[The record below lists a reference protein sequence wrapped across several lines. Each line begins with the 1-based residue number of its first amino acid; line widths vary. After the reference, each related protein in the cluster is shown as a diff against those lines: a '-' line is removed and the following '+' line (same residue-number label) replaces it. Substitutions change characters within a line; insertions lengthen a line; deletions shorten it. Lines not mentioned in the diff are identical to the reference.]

1 MTSSNRVY
9 DELGVKPVIHAAG
22 TITSFGGSMM
32 RPEVVE
38 AMSVAAQSFVSLQE
52 LNLKVGEYIAQVTSA
67 EAGMVVSG
75 AAGGVVLSIAA
86 CMTGTNV
93 GFVRRLPDT
102 TGMKNEL
109 AIQKIHRGGY
119 SDMYTFA
126 GAEFAEAGSVNG
138 CLPEELDLAINEN
151 TAAVAYLF
159 GPGVLM
165 NGLSLKEVSRIAHA
179 RGVPVIVDA
188 AAMLPPKSNLTRY
201 ISDGADLVTM
211 SGGKYIRGPQGAG
224 LLFGRQDLIEAAT
237 MNTAPNHSIGRPQKV
252 TKDEMIGLY
261 TAMKLFMESDDE
273 AQFTAYREL
282 LAPIHE
288 KLKGI
293 SGLDLAIK
301 LTEAKYHVPTLVI
314 GLKTSESGR
323 DPHALIQKL
332 LDGDPRVF
340 VTYDANDDSI
350 SVNPINVLPEE
361 GPALGD
367 RLVEVLSQDAR
378 DVF

>member
-1 MTSSNRVY
+1 MTNSNRVY
-9 DELGVKPVIHAAG
+9 DELGIRPVIHAAG
-22 TITSFGGSMM
+22 SITSFGGSMM

-38 AMSVAAQSFVSLQE
+38 AMSVASTAFVSLEE
-52 LNLKVGEYIAQVTSA
+52 LNLKVGEYIAQVTGS

-93 GFVRRLPDT
+93 GFVRRLPDS

-126 GAEFAEAGSVNG
+126 GAKFVEVGSVNG

-159 GPGVLM
+159 GPGVLR
-165 NGLSLKEVSRIAHA
+165 NGLSLREVAEIAHA

-188 AAMLPPKSNLTRY
+188 AAMLPPKSNLQRY

-211 SGGKYIRGPQGAG
+211 SGGKYISGPQGTG
-224 LLFGRQDLIEAAT
+224 LLFGRRDLIEAAT
-237 MNTAPNHSIGRPQKV
+237 LNTAPNHSIGRPQKV
-252 TKDEMIGLY
+252 TKDEMVGLH

-273 AQFTAYREL
+273 AQFTTYREM

-288 KLKGI
+288 KLKEI
-293 SGLDLAIK
+293 PGLDLSIK

-314 GLKTSESGR
+314 GLRSSESGR
-323 DPHALIQKL
+323 DPRALLKRL

-340 VTYDANDDSI
+340 MTYDANEDSM
-350 SVNPINVLPEE
+350 SVNPINVQDGEV
-361 GPALGD
+361 PALAD
-367 RLVEVLSQDAR
+367 RLFEVLG
-378 DVF
+378 